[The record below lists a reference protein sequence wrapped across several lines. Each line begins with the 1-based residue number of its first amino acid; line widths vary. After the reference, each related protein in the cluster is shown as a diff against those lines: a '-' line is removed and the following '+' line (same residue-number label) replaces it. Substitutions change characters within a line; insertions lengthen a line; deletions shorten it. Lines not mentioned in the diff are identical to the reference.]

1 MLTLGTFDGVHTGH
15 RKIIDRLIA
24 DARTRKAESLILTF
38 YPHPRFVVGTQHDF
52 FLLNTQPEK
61 IGLLN
66 DTGLDHLII
75 HPFDSTF
82 SQLSAQDFVR
92 TILVEKLNV
101 GKIIIGHDHRFGKG
115 RTAGIHDLI
124 DFGETYN
131 FDVEQIGP
139 QEVNDVSVSST
150 KIRKALELGDI
161 ATANAY
167 LGYAY
172 ILSGT
177 IVEGAKLGRTLGF
190 PTANLKI
197 ETDKLIP
204 RDGVYIVR
212 ASVKGEM
219 RFGMMNI
226 GNRPTVDGQS
236 RSIEINFLD
245 TDADLYG
252 EEITANVLHRLRDE
266 QKFASLDDLKSQ
278 LANDLLATRA
288 FIGGR

>member
-1 MLTLGTFDGVHTGH
+1 M
-15 RKIIDRLIA
+15 
-24 DARTRKAESLILTF
+24 
-38 YPHPRFVVGTQHDF
+38 
-52 FLLNTQPEK
+52 
-61 IGLLN
+61 
-66 DTGLDHLII
+66 
-75 HPFDSTF
+75 
-82 SQLSAQDFVR
+82 
-92 TILVEKLNV
+92 
-101 GKIIIGHDHRFGKG
+101 
-115 RTAGIHDLI
+115 
-124 DFGETYN
+124 
-131 FDVEQIGP
+131 
-139 QEVNDVSVSST
+139 
-150 KIRKALELGDI
+150 
-161 ATANAY
+161 
-167 LGYAY
+167 
-172 ILSGT
+172 LSGT

-197 ETDKLIP
+197 ETDKLVP

-245 TDADLYG
+245 TDANLYG

>member
-1 MLTLGTFDGVHTGH
+1 MTLGTFDGVHTGH
-15 RKIIDRLIA
+15 RKIIERLIA
-24 DARTRKAESLILTF
+24 DARTQNSASLILTF
-38 YPHPRFVVGTQHDF
+38 YPHPRFVVGTQQDF
-52 FLLNTQPEK
+52 FLLNTQSEK
-61 IGLLN
+61 IGLLK

-82 SQLSAQDFVR
+82 SQLSAEDFVR
-92 TILVEKLNV
+92 TVLVEKLNV
-101 GKIIIGHDHRFGKG
+101 GKVIIGHDHRFGKG

-124 DFGETYN
+124 DFGDTYN

-172 ILSGT
+172 MLTGT
-177 IVEGAKLGRTLGF
+177 VVEGEKLGRTLGY
-190 PTANLKI
+190 PTANLNV
-197 ETDKLIP
+197 EAGKLIP
-204 RDGVYIVR
+204 RDGVYIVK

-226 GNRPTVDGQS
+226 GNRPTISGGS
-236 RSIEINFLD
+236 RSIEIHFLETND
-245 TDADLYG
+245 NLYG
-252 EEITANVLHRLRDE
+252 EEISANVLFRLRDE
-266 QKFASLDDLKSQ
+266 QKFNSLDELKSQ
-278 LANDLLATRA
+278 LSKDLLATKE
-288 FIGGR
+288 FIGKL

>member
-1 MLTLGTFDGVHTGH
+1 MTLGTFDGVHTGH
-15 RKIIDRLIA
+15 RKIIERLIA
-24 DARTRKAESLILTF
+24 DAHTQNAASLILTF
-38 YPHPRFVVGTQHDF
+38 YPHPRFVVGTRQDF
-52 FLLNTQPEK
+52 FLLNTQSEK
-61 IGLLN
+61 IGLLK

-82 SQLSAQDFVR
+82 SQLSAQDFVK

-101 GKIIIGHDHRFGKG
+101 GKVIIGHDHRFGKG

-124 DFGETYN
+124 DFGDTYN

-172 ILSGT
+172 MLTGT
-177 IVEGAKLGRTLGF
+177 VVEGEKLGRTLGY
-190 PTANLKI
+190 PTANLNV
-197 ETDKLIP
+197 EAGKLIP
-204 RDGVYIVR
+204 RDGVYIVK

-226 GNRPTVDGQS
+226 GNRPTVSGGS
-236 RSIEINFLD
+236 HSIEIHFLETND
-245 TDADLYG
+245 NLYG
-252 EEITANVLHRLRDE
+252 EEISANVLFRLRDE
-266 QKFASLDDLKSQ
+266 QKFNSLDELKSQ
-278 LANDLLATRA
+278 LSKDLLATKE
-288 FIGGR
+288 FIGKL